1 MREDKLLVRKN
12 LIVIRKIVII
22 MKKITIKEYK
32 KTKCAYT
39 IVLEN
44 VRFDENGFEIIEK
57 IIKRFMVGDE
67 LFFGF
72 YRTDGVNIT
81 SKQFN
86 DYEKEIKDFFELNGE
101 IKKQNTYLAVA
112 QTTINHNLYK
122 ILPRIFDYYLDT
134 VLFNP
139 KISWETFEKYHFEYM
154 EHTNEDYIINNY
166 ADFIFSY
173 FDSGDFLVCFNP
185 ENYDAANIR
194 NVIDNIIS
202 EVKNQLKL

>member
-32 KTKCAYT
+32 NSKCSYA

-72 YRTDGVNIT
+72 YRTDGVNIN
-81 SKQFN
+81 SKQFK
-86 DYEKEIKDFFELNGE
+86 DYEKEIKDFFEINGE
-101 IKKQNTYLAVA
+101 IRKQNTYLAVA
-112 QTTINHNLYK
+112 QTSINHNLNK

-202 EVKNQLKL
+202 EVKNQLTL